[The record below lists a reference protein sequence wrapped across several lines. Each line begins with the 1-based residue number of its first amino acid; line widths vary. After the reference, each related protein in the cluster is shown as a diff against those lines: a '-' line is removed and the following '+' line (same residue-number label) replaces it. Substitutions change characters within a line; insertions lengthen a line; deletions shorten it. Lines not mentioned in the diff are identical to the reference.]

1 MSRRTR
7 HTPQGVRPS
16 SSKSLLGV
24 LGWTVRG
31 TQEGCPQS
39 TTEGRRLLVACL
51 VGDGGDVEPRPRP
64 LVGPAPRQELLS

>member
-16 SSKSLLGV
+16 CSKSLLGV
-24 LGWTVRG
+24 LGWTVQG

-39 TTEGRRLLVACL
+39 TTDGRRLRVPCL
-51 VGDGGDVEPRPRP
+51 VGDGGDVEPRPRL
-64 LVGPAPRQELLS
+64 LVESTPRQELS